1 MTWSTASSAGLNRN
15 TPQESPSQKEA
26 HADWPSGVMSVREML
41 QEFLELQEQ
50 GESEGKDKDETTPL
64 ISKDVP

>member
-1 MTWSTASSAGLNRN
+1 MTRSTASSAGPNRN

-26 HADWPSGVMSVREML
+26 QADWPSGVMSVREML

-50 GESEGKDKDETTPL
+50 GESGRKDKDEMIPL